1 MSTDRIDAH
10 HHVWDLTVRPQEWTT
25 GLAPLDRSWL
35 LADLEPLLNNCGIDG
50 TVLVETVNVEPETAE
65 FLALA
70 QAHPAVR
77 GVVGWVDL
85 TAPDVSDRIAALRAG
100 PGGDYLKG
108 LRHQVQLE
116 PDPQWLLRPEVLRG
130 LRAVAASGLAFDLLV
145 KPHQLAAAVAAVRQV
160 PEGRYVLDHAGKPP
174 IGSDGMRSWTQLL
187 AELAKC
193 GQVACKLSGLV
204 TEAPAGWQ
212 IADLRAAAD
221 HVLASFGPD
230 LVMAGSAWPVC
241 LLAVDYDGVWALNR
255 ALVAQLS
262 PTERDAA
269 LGGCAIAW
277 YQL

>member
-1 MSTDRIDAH
+1 MSTERIDAH

-35 LADLEPLLNNCGIDG
+35 LADLEPLLSQSGIDG

-85 TAPDVSDRIAALRAG
+85 TAPDVADRIAALQAG
-100 PGGDYLKG
+100 PGGGYLKA

-116 PDPQWLLRPEVLRG
+116 ADPQWLLRPDVLRG
-130 LRAVAASGLAFDLLV
+130 LRAVAAAGLAFDLLV
-145 KPHQLAAAVAAVRQV
+145 KPHQLAAAVAAVRRV
-160 PEGRYVLDHAGKPP
+160 PECRYVLDHAGKPP
-174 IGSDGMRSWTQLL
+174 IGGDGMRAWTQHL
-187 AELAKC
+187 AELAAG

-204 TEAPAGWQ
+204 TEAPPGWQ
-212 IADLRAAAD
+212 IEDLQVVAY
-221 HVLASFGPD
+221 HVLATFGAEW
-230 LVMAGSAWPVC
+230 VMAGSDWPVC
-241 LLAVDYDGVWALNR
+241 LLAVDYAGVWDLTR
-255 ALVAQLS
+255 SLVANLT
-262 PTERDAA
+262 PAERDAV
-269 LGGCAIAW
+269 LGGCAIEW